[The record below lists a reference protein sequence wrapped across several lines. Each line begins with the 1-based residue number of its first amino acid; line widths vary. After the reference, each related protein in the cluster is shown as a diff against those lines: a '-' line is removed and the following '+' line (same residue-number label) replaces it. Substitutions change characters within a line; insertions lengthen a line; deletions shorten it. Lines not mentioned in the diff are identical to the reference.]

1 MKILALELSSSQRS
15 VAVVQQNA
23 HSTQAAEVIETG
35 GKAAKL
41 FEMIERALS
50 QAGLEREQIDCLAI
64 GLGPGSYNGIR
75 AAIAV
80 AQGWQLAAR
89 TRLLGIASVEC
100 LVQQARDEG
109 FLGLLNVVIDAQRN
123 EFYLAQY
130 ELDSER
136 SAILSPLRLATLA
149 EVQVRQAA
157 GERIAGPDLEQRFE
171 GAASLFPRASVLGK
185 LALGRTEFVS
195 GDQLEPI
202 YLRDTNF
209 VKAPPPRIL
218 P

>member
-15 VAVVQQNA
+15 VAVVRQSA
-23 HSTQAAEVIETG
+23 HSIQAAEVIETG

-75 AAIAV
+75 AAISV

-89 TRLLGIASVEC
+89 TRLLGISSVEC
-100 LVQQARDEG
+100 LVQQACDEG
-109 FLGLLNVVIDAQRN
+109 LVGPLNVVIDAQRN

-130 ELDSER
+130 ELGAGKSGLT
-136 SAILSPLRLATLA
+136 LSSPVRDVVLA
-149 EVQVRQAA
+149 E
-157 GERIAGPDLEQRFE
+157 
-171 GAASLFPRASVLGK
+171 
-185 LALGRTEFVS
+185 
-195 GDQLEPI
+195 
-202 YLRDTNF
+202 
-209 VKAPPPRIL
+209 
-218 P
+218 